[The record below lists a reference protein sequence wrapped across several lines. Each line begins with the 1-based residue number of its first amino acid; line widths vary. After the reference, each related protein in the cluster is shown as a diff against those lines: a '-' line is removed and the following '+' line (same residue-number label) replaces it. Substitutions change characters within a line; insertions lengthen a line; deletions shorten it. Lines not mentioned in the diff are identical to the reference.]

1 MVEDG
6 IQPTAASYGNL
17 FTACRKLG
25 DVERAS
31 SLYRQACDSGVLPN
45 DECHNIL
52 INIYADAGRWVA
64 LGLSLGFRNFNE
76 ISSCLYFCSGQDCS
90 SLNIAP
96 RSVSVLTRK
105 VVSKNY
111 SYALLLPPQW
121 GKGF

>member
-1 MVEDG
+1 MVEEG

-52 INIYADAGRWVA
+52 INIYADAGRLNA
-64 LGLSLGFRNFNE
+64 LPVPCPSRCIPIILIFLSD
-76 ISSCLYFCSGQDCS
+76 ISSECEDGWRAHTSSRCL
-90 SLNIAP
+90 
-96 RSVSVLTRK
+96 K
-105 VVSKNY
+105 
-111 SYALLLPPQW
+111 
-121 GKGF
+121 